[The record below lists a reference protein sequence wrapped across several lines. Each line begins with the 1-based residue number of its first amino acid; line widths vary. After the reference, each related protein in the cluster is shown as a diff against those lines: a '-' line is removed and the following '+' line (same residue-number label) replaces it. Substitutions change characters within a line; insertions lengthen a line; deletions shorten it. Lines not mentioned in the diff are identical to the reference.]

1 MKKRIIS
8 MLLVLCMVF
17 CPMPATAFAEV
28 ISNGIGTNNESGS
41 GTVCPHTEHDDTCG
55 YKEAVEG
62 KDCTHLEE
70 DGSYSCSPS
79 EDEDEATPSNLS
91 YVCGHKD
98 DCGYIK
104 AAEGK
109 DCTHECKLCKLQP
122 EEQPTITC
130 DCTVKCTAAD
140 EENDMEEAIREDCP
154 VCGASDFDFTDC
166 RGEAEAMYAALSGE
180 EIEVT
185 DLTGLNNAL
194 KTSGGA
200 DIKLTADITGTAVIR
215 SGNTFDYSIDLN
227 GKTLDGGSNASAIT
241 HRGEGK
247 LTIISTSGG
256 KITSENEYGTEGTI
270 NLPESTGDMELNIKN
285 GTVENTAENGVVIR
299 TGGEEQEITITD
311 GTVSGTN
318 PIITISSTTLAVSG
332 TAKVKATGAGMGI
345 SSTGNVHISGD
356 AEVSSERGTAIFQQG
371 SDNSSEVYVSNNA
384 VVSSTGGSAIVGWG
398 EQDKVI
404 ISDNAK
410 VTGATP
416 EGTISFPN
424 INGKATYAPELE
436 ITGGTVS
443 ANGENNIAILN
454 KSSGTV
460 NISGG
465 TISGDS
471 EEGAICNQNTI
482 IITGGNISSIKNV
495 SGGTVK
501 NSSGEDVYKVTFTEP
516 AGETDKEL
524 LVTKP
529 GSYNL
534 TGSTAINSEWYVWL
548 PLGTADVTYNGKNY
562 STTVKEDGQANF
574 IISPASSNQVTSTM
588 NFTGVTSS
596 VKCTD
601 SDVSDKIAGMVMHN
615 HEGGTPCWAWNY
627 KADGSTLTLN
637 DLDLD
642 MVTNENS
649 SGIGLPNQTV
659 TINWSGINNVNVRAS
674 RPNTYRTEGIGT
686 ASGSIILSGSYPGAV
701 LNVSTSDWYSLF
713 AMNGKITINEGTVN
727 VTCGGNA
734 AITAAYGTTINGGTV
749 TAVSTGTSYAIGG
762 QSTLNGGTITAK
774 AEAGMRPF
782 YMAPNVGARIR
793 HDDKTGTWDNMT
805 GESCTYKE
813 AEIAT
818 YTVTFD
824 ANGGAVTPSGAV
836 TGADGKLSAL
846 PTPTR
851 SGSYRF
857 DGWFTEAGG
866 GTQVTPDTV
875 FIKDGTIY
883 ARWTYTGSESVAV
896 TEVTLNKTTMSLYSN
911 ISPMSDVLTATVTPD
926 NASDKTVIWSSS
938 NTSVASV
945 AGGTVTAAG
954 NGTAVITATTAD
966 GGHTAVCTVTV
977 SVYSSGGGGSGSSSS
992 VSKPRQEVATTGTS
1006 SILAAVDSSGTASAV
1021 ISMQAINDAINSA
1034 KAEAGRQGMT
1044 AGEITAVINV
1054 NTGGKAADRVTVN
1067 LPAAVQEEA
1076 IRSRITNTVVVVD
1089 NPNIKIGMDLLA
1101 MTEISKQAQGDIN
1114 LTATRLSSAGLTG
1127 AAGAAIGSRP
1137 AFDLSI
1143 NYGGGGSVKSFGGGS
1158 VTVTIPYTLQNG
1170 EKAGNIHG
1178 VYVDGSGATQ
1188 WITGSSYDAAAGV
1201 VRFGTNHFSTY
1212 GVGYRQDTPV
1222 LNDIANHP
1230 AKNDIEFA
1238 AARGLISG
1246 TSGTTFSPDA
1256 AMTRG
1261 ELVTA
1266 LGRMTGID
1274 SSLFKTGSFTD
1285 VKEDSYYAPYVNWA
1299 VSAGITAGTSGNTF
1313 SPDQP
1318 VTRQE
1323 MAVFMQNYAT
1333 ARGYNVPKTREA
1345 VTYSDSA
1352 SILTGAR
1359 EAVKSMQMAGIIM
1372 GKEGNR
1378 FDPAGMAT
1386 RAEVSAVLH
1395 RYVDLIIDKSTAQGF
1410 DVNDSGQWMYYQ
1422 AGVPVKGFIQSNGKW
1437 YYMDS
1442 SGLMKSGGWQQIS
1455 GKWYYFYADGS
1466 MAADTEVE
1474 GYFVGADGAGK

>member
-28 ISNGIGTNNESGS
+28 ISNRTGTSSTPDRGGS
-41 GTVCPHTEHDDTCG
+41 CPHTEHDDTCG

-62 KDCTHLEE
+62 EGCAHLEE

-79 EDEDEATPSNLS
+79 RGEDEDKATPSNLS

-130 DCTVKCTAAD
+130 DCRVKCTAAD

-154 VCGASDFDFTDC
+154 VCGVPVFNFTDC
-166 RGEAEAMYAALSGE
+166 RGEAMYAKPLSGV
-180 EIEVT
+180 IDVNSI
-185 DLTGLNNAL
+185 DRLNEAL
-194 KTSGGA
+194 KTQDGA
-200 DIKLTADITGTAVIR
+200 VIKLTDNIR
-215 SGNTFDYSIDLN
+215 GAAEISRGNTFDYTIDLN
-227 GKTLDGGSNASAIT
+227 GNTLDGGENPAIT
-241 HRGEGK
+241 H
-247 LTIISTSGG
+247 
-256 KITSENEYGTEGTI
+256 
-270 NLPESTGDMELNIKN
+270 
-285 GTVENTAENGVVIR
+285 
-299 TGGEEQEITITD
+299 
-311 GTVSGTN
+311 SGTG
-318 PIITISSTTLAVSG
+318 TL
-332 TAKVKATGAGMGI
+332 T
-345 SSTGNVHISGD
+345 
-356 AEVSSERGTAIFQQG
+356 
-371 SDNSSEVYVSNNA
+371 
-384 VVSSTGGSAIVGWG
+384 
-398 EQDKVI
+398 
-404 ISDNAK
+404 
-410 VTGATP
+410 
-416 EGTISFPN
+416 
-424 INGKATYAPELE
+424 
-436 ITGGTVS
+436 ITGGTVAATGTTDGDNS
-443 ANGENNIAILN
+443 TAIQN
-454 KSSGTV
+454 SSTG
-460 NISGG
+460 
-465 TISGDS
+465 
-471 EEGAICNQNTI
+471 TI

-501 NSSGEDVYKVTFTEP
+501 NSRGEDVYKVTFTEP
-516 AGETDKEL
+516 AGETGKEL
-524 LVTKP
+524 LVTQP

-534 TGSTAINSEWYVWL
+534 TGSNAINSEWYVWL

-574 IISPASSNQVTSTM
+574 IVSPASSNQVTSTM
-588 NFTGVTSS
+588 NFRNVTSS

-601 SDVSDKIAGMVMHN
+601 SDVSNKIAFMVMHN

-642 MVTNENS
+642 MVTNEDA

-674 RPNTYRTEGIGT
+674 IPNVYRTEGIG
-686 ASGSIILSGSYPGAV
+686 SDKGSIIMEGTVPDAV
-701 LNVSTSDWYSLF
+701 LNITTQGWFSLL
-713 AMNGKITINEGTVN
+713 AMNGKITINEGTVH

-734 AITAAYGTTINGGTV
+734 AIAAVDGTTINGGTV
-749 TAVSTGTSYAIGG
+749 TAVSTSTSTDTSYAIDG

-774 AEAGMRPF
+774 AEAGMKPF
-782 YMAPNVGARIR
+782 NKAPNVGERIR

-824 ANGGAVTPSGAV
+824 ANGGTVTPSGAV

-857 DGWFTEAGG
+857 DGWFTEAGA

-938 NTSVASV
+938 NTSVAAV

-977 SVYSSGGGGSGSSSS
+977 SAYSSGGGGSGSSSS

-1044 AGEITAVINV
+1044 SGEITAVINV

-1076 IRSRITNTVVVVD
+1076 ISSRITNTVVVVD

-1238 AARGLISG
+1238 AARGLIKG